1 VLNDSPPPK
10 PEPTLEERL
19 RQLAPAAQAGDAPAL
34 AELRRLLDTHPDFW
48 QQYADLAGQVQRR
61 WMALV
66 CEDVLRTECL
76 ERKLAELRA
85 EVTGPSPSPLERL
98 LAERVVACWLQVQYA
113 DMAYLGLQGRCTSL
127 SVFAGAEKRQ
137 GQAQRRLLAAIK
149 QLALVRKLLVRPPA
163 PIEVATRL
171 TAGRRAPGG
180 GCGSRGRA
188 LGVSTE
194 N

>member
-1 VLNDSPPPK
+1 L
-10 PEPTLEERL
+10 
-19 RQLAPAAQAGDAPAL
+19 AL
-34 AELRRLLDTHPDFW
+34 AELRRLLDAHPDFW
-48 QQYADLAGQVQRR
+48 QEYADLAGQVQRR
-61 WMALV
+61 WMALL

-76 ERKLAELRA
+76 ERKLADLKA

-98 LAERVVACWLQVQYA
+98 LAERIVACWLQVQYA
-113 DMAYLGLQGRCTSL
+113 DNAYLGLKGRCTSL
-127 SVFAGAEKRQ
+127 TVFAAAERRM

-171 TAGRRAPGG
+171 TAEGPASSPGR
-180 GCGSRGRA
+180 GSRTRI
-188 LGVSTE
+188 LGAGME